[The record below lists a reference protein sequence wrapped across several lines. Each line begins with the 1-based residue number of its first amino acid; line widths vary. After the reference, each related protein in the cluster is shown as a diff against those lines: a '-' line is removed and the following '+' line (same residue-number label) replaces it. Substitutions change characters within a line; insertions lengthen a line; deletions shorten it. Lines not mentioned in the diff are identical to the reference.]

1 MAEGT
6 EMGADAEIG
15 EATPL
20 LSNFLSARR
29 GRARVPSSL
38 PMTDT
43 IVTNAVGGGGRD

>member
-1 MAEGT
+1 
-6 EMGADAEIG
+6 MGADAEIG

-20 LSNFLSARR
+20 LSNFLSARG